1 MHLLAGTPLKNG
13 QYILNHILDQ
23 QGIGWT
29 YRATQTDHNQTV
41 LIKTLNPTL
50 RSHPQFGQICQ
61 DFIARSRDLAGLRHP
76 SLVKVFDIFQDQNM
90 PFVVMEYVQGISLD
104 NWINDRLHS
113 ETEVIQFLSQM
124 TQVLSYLQQHNYY
137 HGNLKPRNIICR
149 NESESKSES
158 TPESTPSTVVLVGFA
173 PSFVLSEM
181 IAKRNPYS
189 APELRTGRVSDK
201 SDLYSLSGLLYY
213 CLTQHPPLDGES
225 ESDRLPLLSLLKP
238 GAQRLLRSAT
248 HLNPNDRPTS
258 PDLWLAQLSKSRPT
272 VPNVSPVTQIQAQ
285 IVTPLPK
292 SVQELYREQ
301 EPRQVSTAPT
311 YLQDPDSTPLL
322 RSPSAVPASTQIQ
335 QAQTSIQ
342 SPIQNTAIQTNQE
355 SPRSVPLDRVKTVRS
370 GAALP
375 ENLPRYRTTP
385 LMPPKTS
392 NSDQDFTESTISGR
406 VSMKRLPSLEKSYDR
421 AKYIKPGSSLFFPK
435 LWTVQIIGAIGA
447 ILGLIF
453 GLVLRFQASH
463 RPGASFFH
471 TGQSFPPREWK
482 GTTSPNE
489 INSNIF
495 VEPGNAPPSSE
506 SAAPQTAPG
515 KPTAEPIGKPADKF
529 PIRAEPFLKDDAIVP
544 ANQRPQSPS
553 KDAKPRP

>member
-1 MHLLAGTPLKNG
+1 MHLVAGTPLKNG

-61 DFIARSRDLAGLRHP
+61 DFIARSRDLSHLRHP
-76 SLVKVFDIFQDQNM
+76 SLVKVFDIFQDQDM
-90 PFVVMEYVQGISLD
+90 PFVVMEYSHGISLND
-104 NWINDRLHS
+104 WMNDRPRS
-113 ETEVIQFLSQM
+113 ETEVIQFLRQM
-124 TQVLSYLQQHNYY
+124 TQVLNYLQQHNYY
-137 HGNLKPRNIICR
+137 HGNLKPRNIIFR
-149 NESESKSES
+149 NDSEYDSESKSM
-158 TPESTPSTVVLVGFA
+158 PSTLVLVGFA
-173 PSFVLSEM
+173 PSFVLCEM

-189 APELRTGRVSDK
+189 APELRTGRVSGK

-225 ESDRLPLLSLLKP
+225 KSDRFPLLSLLKP

-248 HLNPNDRPTS
+248 HFNPNDRPTS
-258 PDLWLAQLSKSRPT
+258 ADLWLAQLSKSQPAL
-272 VPNVSPVTQIQAQ
+272 PKVSPVTQIQSM
-285 IVTPLPK
+285 IVPSLPK
-292 SVQELYREQ
+292 SVQELYQEQ
-301 EPRQVSTAPT
+301 ESREVSTAPT

-322 RSPSAVPASTQIQ
+322 RSPSDLPSTTQIQ
-335 QAQTSIQ
+335 HAQTSIQ

-355 SPRSVPLDRVKTVRS
+355 PPLSIPRDRAKAVRP
-370 GAALP
+370 GAKLP

-385 LMPPKTS
+385 LALPHPS
-392 NSDQDFTESTISGR
+392 NSDQDLAGSIPSSR
-406 VSMKRLPSLEKSYDR
+406 VALKRLPVSEKSYGG
-421 AKYIKPGSSLFFPK
+421 AKYINPGGSLFLPK
-435 LWTVQIIGAIGA
+435 LRTIQIIGAIGA

-453 GLVLRFQASH
+453 GLLLRFQASQ

-489 INSNIF
+489 INNNVFI
-495 VEPGNAPPSSE
+495 EPNASIASE
-506 SAAPQTAPG
+506 SAVPAIAPG
-515 KPTAEPIGKPADKF
+515 KLIAEPTVKPIAKF
-529 PIRAEPFLKDDAIVP
+529 PTRAELFSKDDAILP
-544 ANQRPQSPS
+544 ANKRPESLS
-553 KDAKPRP
+553 KDAKPKP

>member
-1 MHLLAGTPLKNG
+1 MHLVAGTPLKNG

-61 DFIARSRDLAGLRHP
+61 DFIARSRDLSSLRHP
-76 SLVKVFDIFQDQNM
+76 SLVKVFDIFQDQDM
-90 PFVVMEYVQGISLD
+90 PFVVMEYLQGISLND
-104 NWINDRLHS
+104 WMNDRPRS
-113 ETEVIQFLSQM
+113 ETEVIQFLRQM
-124 TQVLSYLQQHNYY
+124 TQVLNYLQQHNYC
-137 HGNLKPRNIICR
+137 HANLTPRNIIYR
-149 NESESKSES
+149 SDPESKPEFKSE
-158 TPESTPSTVVLVGFA
+158 PSTVVLVGFA

-181 IAKRNPYS
+181 IARRNPYS
-189 APELRTGRVSDK
+189 APELRTGMVSNK
-201 SDLYSLSGLLYY
+201 SDLYSLSGILYY
-213 CLTQHPPLDGES
+213 CLTQHPPLDS
-225 ESDRLPLLSLLKP
+225 EADRFPLLSLLKP

-258 PDLWLAQLSKSRPT
+258 AEVWLAQLSKSRT
-272 VPNVSPVTQIQAQ
+272 AVPKVFPVTQIQPM
-285 IVTPLPK
+285 IVPPLAK

-322 RSPSAVPASTQIQ
+322 RSPSPAPANTQIQ

-342 SPIQNTAIQTNQE
+342 SSIQNIAIQTNQE
-355 SPRSVPLDRVKTVRS
+355 SPRSVPRDRPKTVRPR
-370 GAALP
+370 AELP

-385 LMPPKTS
+385 LMPPNIS
-392 NSDQDFTESTISGR
+392 NADQDFVQSKIPGR
-406 VSMKRLPSLEKSYDR
+406 VAMKRLPLPEKSYDR
-421 AKYIKPGSSLFFPK
+421 AKYIKPGSSLFLPK
-435 LWTVQIIGAIGA
+435 LRTVQIIGAIGA
-447 ILGLIF
+447 IFGLIF
-453 GLVLRFQASH
+453 GLALRFQASQ

-471 TGQSFPPREWK
+471 TGQSFPPRQWK

-489 INSNIF
+489 TNNNVF
-495 VEPGNAPPSSE
+495 VEPGTAPIYSE

-515 KPTAEPIGKPADKF
+515 KPTAEPIVEPAAKF
-529 PIRAEPFLKDDAIVP
+529 PTRAELFSKDDAIVP
-544 ANQRPQSPS
+544 ANKSPESPS
-553 KDAKPRP
+553 KDAKPKP

>member
-1 MHLLAGTPLKNG
+1 MHLVAGTPLKNG

-61 DFIARSRDLAGLRHP
+61 EFITRSRDLSHLRHP
-76 SLVKVFDIFQDQNM
+76 SLVKVFDIFQDQDM
-90 PFVVMEYVQGISLD
+90 PFVVMEYSHGISLND
-104 NWINDRLHS
+104 WMNDRPRS
-113 ETEVIQFLSQM
+113 ETEIIQFLRQM
-124 TQVLSYLQQHNYY
+124 TQVLNYLQQHNYY
-137 HGNLKPRNIICR
+137 HGNLKPRNIIFR
-149 NESESKSES
+149 NDSEYDSESKS
-158 TPESTPSTVVLVGFA
+158 TPSTLVLVGFA
-173 PSFVLSEM
+173 PSFVLGEM

-189 APELRTGRVSDK
+189 APELRTGRVSSK

-225 ESDRLPLLSLLKP
+225 KSDRFPLLSLLKP

-258 PDLWLAQLSKSRPT
+258 ADLWLAQLSKSQPA
-272 VPNVSPVTQIQAQ
+272 VPKVSPVTQIQPM
-285 IVTPLPK
+285 IVPSLPK
-292 SVQELYREQ
+292 SVQERESR
-301 EPRQVSTAPT
+301 EVSTAPT
-311 YLQDPDSTPLL
+311 YLQDPDPTPLL
-322 RSPSAVPASTQIQ
+322 RSPSDLPSSTQIQ

-355 SPRSVPLDRVKTVRS
+355 PPRSIPRDRAKTVRP
-370 GAALP
+370 GAKLP

-385 LMPPKTS
+385 LALPHPS
-392 NSDQDFTESTISGR
+392 NSDQDLAGSITSNR
-406 VSMKRLPSLEKSYDR
+406 VALKRLPGSEKSYGGD
-421 AKYIKPGSSLFFPK
+421 KYINPRGSLFLPK
-435 LWTVQIIGAIGA
+435 LRTIQIIGAIGA

-453 GLVLRFQASH
+453 GLVLRFQASQ

-489 INSNIF
+489 TNNNVF
-495 VEPGNAPPSSE
+495 VEPGNAPISPE
-506 SAAPQTAPG
+506 WAAPQTAPG
-515 KPTAEPIGKPADKF
+515 NPPAEPTFKPTAKF
-529 PIRAEPFLKDDAIVP
+529 PTRAESFSKDDAIAP
-544 ANQRPQSPS
+544 ANKRPKSP
-553 KDAKPRP
+553 

>member
-1 MHLLAGTPLKNG
+1 MHLVAGTRLKNG

-61 DFIARSRDLAGLRHP
+61 DFIARSRDLSHLRHP
-76 SLVKVFDIFQDQNM
+76 SLVKVFDIFQDQDM
-90 PFVVMEYVQGISLD
+90 PFVVMEYSHGISLND
-104 NWINDRLHS
+104 WMNDRPRS
-113 ETEVIQFLSQM
+113 ETEVIQFLRQM
-124 TQVLSYLQQHNYY
+124 TQVLNYLQQNNYY
-137 HGNLKPRNIICR
+137 HGNLKPRNIIFR
-149 NESESKSES
+149 NNSECDSESKSM
-158 TPESTPSTVVLVGFA
+158 PSTLVLVGFA
-173 PSFVLSEM
+173 PSFVLCEM

-189 APELRTGRVSDK
+189 APELRTGRVSGK

-225 ESDRLPLLSLLKP
+225 KSDRFPLLSLLKP

-258 PDLWLAQLSKSRPT
+258 ADRWLAQLSKSQPA
-272 VPNVSPVTQIQAQ
+272 VPKVSPVTQIQPM
-285 IVTPLPK
+285 IVPSLPK
-292 SVQELYREQ
+292 SVQELCQEQ
-301 EPRQVSTAPT
+301 ESREVSTAPT
-311 YLQDPDSTPLL
+311 YLQDPDPTPLL
-322 RSPSAVPASTQIQ
+322 RSPSDLPSSTQIQ

-355 SPRSVPLDRVKTVRS
+355 SPRSIPLDRAKTVRP
-370 GAALP
+370 GATLP

-385 LMPPKTS
+385 LALPHPS
-392 NSDQDFTESTISGR
+392 NSDQDLAGSIPSSR
-406 VSMKRLPSLEKSYDR
+406 VALKRLPVSEKSYDG
-421 AKYIKPGSSLFFPK
+421 AKYINPGGSLFLPK
-435 LWTVQIIGAIGA
+435 LRTIQIIGAIGA

-453 GLVLRFQASH
+453 GLVLRFQASQ

-482 GTTSPNE
+482 GTISPNE
-489 INSNIF
+489 INNNVFI
-495 VEPGNAPPSSE
+495 EPNASIASG
-506 SAAPQTAPG
+506 SAAPAIAPG
-515 KPTAEPIGKPADKF
+515 KLIAEPTVKPIAKF
-529 PIRAEPFLKDDAIVP
+529 PTRAELFSKDDAIVP
-544 ANQRPQSPS
+544 ANKRPESPS
-553 KDAKPRP
+553 KDAKPKP

>member
-1 MHLLAGTPLKNG
+1 MHLVAGTPLKNG

-61 DFIARSRDLAGLRHP
+61 DFIARSRDLSHLRHP
-76 SLVKVFDIFQDQNM
+76 SLVKVFDIFQDQDM
-90 PFVVMEYVQGISLD
+90 PFVVMEYSHGISLND
-104 NWINDRLHS
+104 WMNDRPRS
-113 ETEVIQFLSQM
+113 ETEIIQFLRQM
-124 TQVLSYLQQHNYY
+124 TQVLNYLQQHNYY
-137 HGNLKPRNIICR
+137 HGNLKPRNIIFR
-149 NESESKSES
+149 NDSESKSM
-158 TPESTPSTVVLVGFA
+158 PSTLVLVGFA
-173 PSFVLSEM
+173 PSFVLGEM

-189 APELRTGRVSDK
+189 APELRTGRVNSK

-225 ESDRLPLLSLLKP
+225 KSDRFPLLSLLKP

-258 PDLWLAQLSKSRPT
+258 ADLWLAQLSKSQPA
-272 VPNVSPVTQIQAQ
+272 VPKVSPVTQIQPM
-285 IVTPLPK
+285 IVPSLPK
-292 SVQELYREQ
+292 SVQERESR
-301 EPRQVSTAPT
+301 EVSTAPT
-311 YLQDPDSTPLL
+311 YLQDPDPTPLL
-322 RSPSAVPASTQIQ
+322 RSPSDLPSSTQIQ

-355 SPRSVPLDRVKTVRS
+355 PPLSIPRDRAKAVRPEVT
-370 GAALP
+370 LP

-385 LMPPKTS
+385 LALPHPS
-392 NSDQDFTESTISGR
+392 NSDQDLTGSIPSSR
-406 VSMKRLPSLEKSYDR
+406 VALKRLPVSEKSYDG
-421 AKYIKPGSSLFFPK
+421 AKYSNPGGSLFLPK
-435 LWTVQIIGAIGA
+435 LRTIQIIGASGA

-453 GLVLRFQASH
+453 GLVLRFQASQ

-489 INSNIF
+489 INNNVFI
-495 VEPGNAPPSSE
+495 EPNASIASE
-506 SAAPQTAPG
+506 SAAPGIAPG
-515 KPTAEPIGKPADKF
+515 KLIPEPTVKPMAKF
-529 PIRAEPFLKDDAIVP
+529 PTRAELFSKDDAIVP
-544 ANQRPQSPS
+544 ANKRPESPS
-553 KDAKPRP
+553 KDAKPKP